1 MNSHLRV
8 GLLVIALLVI
18 SLAVPSSLM
27 AQHVVPSTDL
37 QKELVTATERR
48 TQNRE
53 KVNQMFSSR
62 DAEKALRSAGVDP
75 GQVRT
80 AVASLSDAELAQL
93 AARSDKLQNDFA
105 AGKVSN
111 RDLLFILVGI
121 AVLILI
127 IVAV

>member
-1 MNSHLRV
+1 MHLNLRLGLFV
-8 GLLVIALLVI
+8 SGLLVI
-18 SLAVPSSLM
+18 SFAVPTSLR
-27 AQHVVPSTDL
+27 AQHVVSSTDL

-48 TQNRE
+48 TRNRE
-53 KVNQMFSSR
+53 KVNELFSSKE
-62 DAEKALRSAGVDP
+62 AEKALKTAGVDP

-80 AVASLSDAELAQL
+80 AVATLSDAELAQL

-105 AGKVSN
+105 AGKISN

-127 IVAV
+127 VVAV